1 MLMLFTMQIGKG
13 ENMEYWKQIDI
24 VTLTIIRNELVE
36 VGNMLDD
43 QKLPID
49 ELIDRCLEKIDHCV
63 DELSFYCE
71 KEEENESKRTN

>member
-1 MLMLFTMQIGKG
+1 MK
-13 ENMEYWKQIDI
+13 YWKQIDV

-63 DELSFYCE
+63 DELNFYCE
-71 KEEENESKRTN
+71 KEEK